1 MRNVD
6 WIAEIYRECRLSDGW
21 SSHLVL
27 KKLLEVIGPTRGL
40 PEMQS
45 AHDRRPFDDTTMLL
59 DAWGVQSDES
69 LGMAEGVPAGS
80 LHLVGFIDA
89 ESTRDKELSLQATG
103 DAVRGM
109 VAFYARSVRDDRPLH
124 TLTGPNDS
132 SWQPTKYIHET
143 RKTIQHVQFTLISTL
158 QGDQERLQRLADSV
172 LANASISK
180 SASIEIWTRTKL
192 DRLMGEQGSSD
203 QILLDLSEQDEG
215 NQDLTPAPHP
225 VIESGVPG
233 GWEVYSTT
241 LTGYQIARFYSRYR
255 LKLLN
260 ENVRAFLQFTTKT
273 NKAILSTIKNDP
285 VRFVSFNNGISIV
298 ARGAEKN
305 FRTESCDRPCCNGN
319 ESTVSADINPHDGE
333 VDALWNLL
341 DAQIVNGGQTTAAI
355 YHASLDPEIR
365 RSKAMSRVR
374 VPVKITIV
382 PGGEDE
388 RDDAIAL
395 IAKYSNTQNSIKPA
409 DLESNNAFFR
419 ALQSAAETTEVPIGT
434 NLGTVWFF
442 ERTRGSYAETA
453 ALGDP
458 NWARVHPHAQV
469 INKYQVADVMNC
481 VAGRPFDSQLGGD
494 ALFTRYLRWLRAE
507 SAGSKKGALPEHL
520 FFSEVPYGDDAT
532 QLAREWKGVVA
543 AVIVKRELDKLFL
556 EQDGWMR
563 TISARYVLALA
574 YIQFSYR
581 WSVIWD
587 TQDPFAA
594 VLVEDSG
601 SSEFGSRA
609 DSFTA
614 WARRAGEIVSEGVE
628 SARLLPNGTVRD
640 LNYTAKLH
648 STWEEVLKLARTRG
662 IVRSGSSE

>member
-1 MRNVD
+1 
-6 WIAEIYRECRLSDGW
+6 
-21 SSHLVL
+21 
-27 KKLLEVIGPTRGL
+27 
-40 PEMQS
+40 
-45 AHDRRPFDDTTMLL
+45 
-59 DAWGVQSDES
+59 
-69 LGMAEGVPAGS
+69 MADGVPAGI

-109 VAFYARSVRDDRPLH
+109 VAFYVRSARDDRPLH
-124 TLTGPNDS
+124 ILTGPNDS
-132 SWQPTKYIHET
+132 AWPPTKYIHET

-172 LANASISK
+172 LTNANIPK
-180 SASIEIWTRTKL
+180 SVSIEIWTRAKL
-192 DRLMGEQGSSD
+192 DRLMGEHGSSD
-203 QILLDLSEQDEG
+203 QVLLDLSEQDEG
-215 NQDLTPAPHP
+215 SQDLTPAPHP

-241 LTGYQIARFYSRYR
+241 FTGYQIARFYSRYR

-285 VRFVSFNNGISIV
+285 VRFVSFNNGVSIV

-305 FRTESCDRPCCNGN
+305 FRTDSCDRSCCKGN
-319 ESTVSADINPHDGE
+319 ESPVDSSMNPHDGE

-355 YHASLDPEIR
+355 YHASLDPEVR

-395 IAKYSNTQNSIKPA
+395 IAKYSNTQNAIKPA

-419 ALQSAAETTEVPIGT
+419 ALQNAAESAEVPIGI

-453 ALGDP
+453 ALGDS
-458 NWARVHPHAQV
+458 NWTRVHPYAQV
-469 INKYQVADVMNC
+469 INKYQMADVMNC
-481 VAGRPFDSQLGGD
+481 LAGRPFDSQLGGD
-494 ALFTRYLRWLRAE
+494 ALFTRYLRWLRLE

-520 FFSEVPYGDDAT
+520 FFSEAPHGADASI
-532 QLAREWKGVVA
+532 LATEWKGVVSG
-543 AVIVKRELDKLFL
+543 VIFKRELDRLFM
-556 EQDGWMR
+556 EKDGWMR

-574 YIQFSYR
+574 YVQFSDQ
-581 WSVIWD
+581 WSRIWE
-587 TQDPFAA
+587 TQDPHA
-594 VLVEDSG
+594 VVLAEESG
-601 SSEFGSRA
+601 SSEFESRA
-609 DSFTA
+609 DSFAA
-614 WARRAGEIVSEGVE
+614 WTRRAGDIVNEGVE
-628 SARLLPNGTVRD
+628 SARLLPNGTIRD
-640 LNYTAKLH
+640 LNYTAKLQ

-662 IVRSGSSE
+662 IVRSG